1 MSDILPTIPND
12 EDKIQAAI
20 WRAKRHVDR
29 QALMSAG
36 ATFVPIPG
44 VDMLVDVSVMIKMID
59 HINREFGLTPEQI
72 DRLPSLKKIIA
83 YQAISWA
90 GTVLAGKVITAQ
102 VAISVL
108 KSIGIKLGSKQAA
121 RWVPIVGQVSAAA
134 LGYTALRYLGR
145 EHIKDCEKIAREVIL
160 RLSLAQRES
169 SSD

>member
-1 MSDILPTIPND
+1 MKSNLPVIPTD

-44 VDMLVDVSVMIKMID
+44 VDMLVDVSVMVKMID
-59 HINREFGLTPEQI
+59 RINQEFGLTPDQI
-72 DRLPSLKKIIA
+72 ERLPSQKKIIA

-121 RWVPIVGQVSAAA
+121 RWVPIVGQLSAAA

-145 EHIKDCEKIAREVIL
+145 QHIEDCEKIAREVIL
-160 RLSLAQRES
+160 RLSLTQREK